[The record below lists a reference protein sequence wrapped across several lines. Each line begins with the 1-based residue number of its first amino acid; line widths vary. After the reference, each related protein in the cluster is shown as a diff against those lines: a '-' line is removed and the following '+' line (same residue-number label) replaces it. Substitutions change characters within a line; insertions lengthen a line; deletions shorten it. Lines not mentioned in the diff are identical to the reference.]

1 VENQFDLIVVGG
13 GPAGYVCA
21 IRAAQQGLKTAC
33 VDHWCDEGGNPVLG
47 GTCLNVGCIPSK
59 ALLETSELYHKM
71 VHDAGVHGLSAS
83 EVKVDVAKMMDRKRQ
98 RVGELTG
105 GIEQLFKANG
115 VTWVKGTGQ
124 LDGLGKVNVYSKE
137 STRVRHLNGESVV
150 LATGSSPI
158 TIDAAPVD
166 HENIVDS
173 TGALAFDA
181 VPKRLVIIGAGV
193 IGLELGSVWQRLGS
207 EVVLLEAQS
216 TFLAVADQD
225 VAKEG
230 LRHFTEQGLDIRLG
244 ARVVST
250 KQTTSGIT
258 VHYQVGDEKQWIR
271 CDKVV
276 VAVGRRPN
284 SEGICTA
291 ETDLLLDERAFVHVD
306 EMCQTNLPN
315 VYAIGDLVRGP
326 MLAHKGSEEGV
337 MVADLIA
344 GETPVPLDLG
354 HIPSVIYTD
363 PEISWVGLTEAEAKE
378 RGKPYNVGTFS
389 FAASGRARV
398 MEKGQGIVKVIADAE
413 SDQILGV
420 HMVGPHTS
428 ELIAE
433 AVTIMEFGG
442 SSEDLGSIVH
452 AHPTLS
458 EAVKEAAMGVV
469 GSPIHMANRKRK

>member
-1 VENQFDLIVVGG
+1 MENQFDVIIVGG

-21 IRAAQQGLKTAC
+21 IRAAQHGLKTAC

-71 VHDAGVHGLSAS
+71 AHELDVHGLSAA
-83 EVKVDVAKMMDRKRQ
+83 EVAVDVAKMMERKRQ
-98 RVGELTG
+98 RVAELTG

-115 VTWVKGTGQ
+115 VTWVKGTGR
-124 LDGLGKVNVYSKE
+124 LDGSGQVNVHARDSN
-137 STRVRHLNGESVV
+137 RVRRLKGENVV

-158 TIDAAPVD
+158 EIDAAPVD
-166 HENIVDS
+166 HDNIVDS
-173 TGALAFDA
+173 SGALAFDS
-181 VPKRLVIIGAGV
+181 VPKRLIIIGAGV
-193 IGLELGSVWQRLGS
+193 IGLELGSVWRRLGA

-216 TFLAVADQD
+216 RFLSIADHD
-225 VAKEG
+225 VAKES
-230 LRHFTEQGLDIRLG
+230 LRHFTQQGLDIRLG

-250 KQTTSGIT
+250 NQTASGIT
-258 VHYQVGDEKQWIR
+258 VHFQVGDEKQWLR
-271 CDKVV
+271 GDKVV
-276 VAVGRRPN
+276 VAVGRQPN
-284 SEGICTA
+284 SDGICTA
-291 ETDLLLDERAFVHVD
+291 ETDLLLDERGFVHVD
-306 EMCQTNLPN
+306 EKCLTNLPN

-344 GETPVPLDLG
+344 GETPAPLNLD
-354 HIPSVIYTD
+354 HVPSVVYTD
-363 PEISWVGLTEAEAKE
+363 PEISWVGLTEEGARE
-378 RGKPYNVGTFS
+378 RGNPYNVGTFS

-398 MEKGQGIVKVIADAE
+398 MERGHGLVKVIADAE

-442 SSEDLGSIVH
+442 SSEDLGRIVH

-458 EAVKEAAMGVV
+458 EAVKEAAMGVL
-469 GSPIHMANRKRK
+469 GSPIHMAGRKRK